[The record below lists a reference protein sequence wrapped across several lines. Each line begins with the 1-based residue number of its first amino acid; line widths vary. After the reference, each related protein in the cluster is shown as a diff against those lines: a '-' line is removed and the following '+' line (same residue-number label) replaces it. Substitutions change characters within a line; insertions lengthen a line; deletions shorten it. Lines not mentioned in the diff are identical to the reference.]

1 MRQLSNSIY
10 GAYDKSMR
18 AKYENTAL
26 GLSFAMFSTWM
37 NGMISNYLTKPGQY
51 SGGLTEVE
59 QDRDG
64 SGNLLFMDK
73 NGLTVVE
80 VGSGE
85 NKQYIYEETGEAV
98 TDLEGMVPIMKN
110 VPLVVQGIWYTIKDS
125 IKALRQYDDNGN
137 WVGKS
142 KFMEEIIANPMQYA
156 NLRKLISDLLFLM
169 LFYSLFKFAVSPMYQ
184 EYKKEMVDHS
194 VAENAIAE
202 VLYKSTSRSYDGFMG
217 PLAAFTF
224 LGENTNPPFYTL
236 STKVTG
242 DLGKFVF
249 GDKTFGQLMTGNIAF
264 FRAF

>member
-1 MRQLSNSIY
+1 
-10 GAYDKSMR
+10 
-18 AKYENTAL
+18 
-26 GLSFAMFSTWM
+26 
-37 NGMISNYLTKPGQY
+37 
-51 SGGLTEVE
+51 
-59 QDRDG
+59 
-64 SGNLLFMDK
+64 
-73 NGLTVVE
+73 
-80 VGSGE
+80 
-85 NKQYIYEETGEAV
+85 
-98 TDLEGMVPIMKN
+98 MKN
-110 VPLVVQGIWYTIKDS
+110 VPLVVQGICHTIKDS

-137 WVGKS
+137 WIGKS

-202 VLYKSTSRSYDGFMG
+202 ILYKSTSRSYDGFMG

-242 DLGKFVF
+242 DLGKFAF